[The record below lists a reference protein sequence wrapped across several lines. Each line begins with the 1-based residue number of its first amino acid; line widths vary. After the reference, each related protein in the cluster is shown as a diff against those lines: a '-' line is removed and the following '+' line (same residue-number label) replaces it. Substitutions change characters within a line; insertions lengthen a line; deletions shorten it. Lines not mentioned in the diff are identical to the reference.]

1 MRRLVLLISFS
12 FICAVSAF
20 WLIDGLWPL
29 RIVKYGGY
37 WLMLFGFA
45 VLLGSVAV
53 WGQGEREKLYQCVVT
68 HRFGLGWALFG
79 VTLVVLVQQFFFKT
93 TMDELVLAATSMNL
107 HFKKE
112 VLTATQS
119 YEIEGVFYLL
129 GGFLDKRPYFFSFL
143 VSLLHDI
150 FGYRAGNVFILNV
163 VLGYVVVVT
172 VYFYGVA
179 IGGKRA
185 GYLAMCLLLGLP
197 LFDITLTGGG
207 FDLLNLWMIL
217 MVVFWAKEWL
227 KNPGSL
233 RLVLLVYWGGLLAQT
248 RYESVLFVVP
258 IAGIVLWAWV
268 RERKVVL
275 PWLGV
280 VSPVLLV
287 PYVLQNRVFNSSEV
301 LWEMKADQTSPFGF
315 QYVVKNLQSAW
326 NFFMAGG
333 GAEQLNSLMLSVLFL
348 ALLVPFLVLV
358 VRRWRAGKGKGAIWG
373 VVVAACGLVVLMNVA
388 LMMFYYWGQ
397 FDDAMASRFAL
408 PLSLMMLFLVVWVIV
423 RWLPLS
429 RYQWFFTAAAVVFAF
444 WHTLPFLNKE
454 VYTRGMYRAREIR
467 WLESKVKSGEER
479 DFWISRSF
487 LIAMVNG
494 VAGIPDVYAPSRK
507 VQLALMLRLHYFD
520 RILLEYED
528 VLHGEYPHFLSESK
542 WYEMFDLEVL
552 DTHLLGPNVVLK
564 VAEVKTVHL
573 SSEEEIQFNEALALY
588 SSMTDKGDMDRLF
601 TQWLP

>member
-1 MRRLVLLISFS
+1 MYQLLLLVFIACVSLISG
-12 FICAVSAF
+12 F
-20 WLIDGLWPL
+20 WLIDGMWPL
-29 RIVKYGGY
+29 RIVKSGGY
-37 WLMLFGFA
+37 WLMLFSFGT
-45 VLLGSVAV
+45 LLGSVALWV
-53 WGQGEREKLYQCVVT
+53 RGEREKLYQCVVT
-68 HRFGLGWALFG
+68 HRFGLGWAFVG
-79 VTLVVLVQQFFFKT
+79 VAIVILVQEFFYKT

-112 VLTATQS
+112 VLTATQG
-119 YEIEGVFYLL
+119 YEIGGVYYLL

-143 VSLLHDI
+143 VSLMHDI
-150 FGYRAGNVFILNV
+150 FGYRVGNVFILNV
-163 VLGYVVVVT
+163 VLGYVAVIT

-185 GYLAMCLLLGLP
+185 GYFAMCLLLGLP
-197 LFDITLTGGG
+197 LFDITMAGGG
-207 FDLLNLWMIL
+207 YDLLNLWMIL
-217 MVVFWAKEWL
+217 MVVFWAKTWL
-227 KNPGSL
+227 EKPDSL
-233 RLVLLVYWGGLLAQT
+233 KLIILVYWGVLLAQT
-248 RYESVLFVVP
+248 RYESILYVVP
-258 IAGIVLWAWV
+258 IAGVVLWGWL

-275 PWLGV
+275 PWLVV
-280 VSPVLLV
+280 VSPALLV

-301 LWEMKADQTSPFGF
+301 LWEMKADQVSPFGF
-315 QYVVKNLQSAW
+315 QYVLKNLQSAW
-326 NFFMAGG
+326 HFFMAGCKS
-333 GAEQLNSLMLSVLFL
+333 EQLNSLLLSVLFL
-348 ALLVPFLVLV
+348 VLLAPFLVLAF
-358 VRRWRAGKGKGAIWG
+358 RRGRDVKGKRVLWG
-373 VVVAACGLVVLMNVA
+373 IVASCGLVILMNVA

-408 PLSLMMLFLVVWVIV
+408 PLSLLMLFVVVWVIV
-423 RWLPLS
+423 RWPIVS
-429 RYQWFFTAAAVVFAF
+429 RYQWCFTGLAIAFVF

-507 VQLALMLRLHYFD
+507 VQLALMLQLHYFD

-528 VLHGEYPHFLSESK
+528 VLHGEYPHLLSESK
-542 WYEMFDLEVL
+542 WQEMFDLEVL

-564 VAEVKTVHL
+564 VAEVKSVHL
-573 SSEEEIQFNEALALY
+573 SPEEEVQFNEALASY
-588 SSMTDKGDMDRLF
+588 VSITDKGDMDKLF